1 VIAGA
6 IAVIAGAIAVIAG
19 AIAVVAEAI
28 AKVIQ
33 CLCLTVWCFT
43 MYYRILASTGRHI
56 SKYDDDG
63 LETDFHPTDL
73 VENEDCETCENCA
86 GEGCEECEFQGYI
99 DYSEPNGMN

>member
-1 VIAGA
+1 VIAVIAEA
-6 IAVIAGAIAVIAG
+6 IAVIAEAIAVI
-19 AIAVVAEAI
+19 AEAI

-43 MYYRILASTGRHI
+43 MYYRTLASTGRHI

-73 VENEDCETCENCA
+73 VENEDCETCENCG